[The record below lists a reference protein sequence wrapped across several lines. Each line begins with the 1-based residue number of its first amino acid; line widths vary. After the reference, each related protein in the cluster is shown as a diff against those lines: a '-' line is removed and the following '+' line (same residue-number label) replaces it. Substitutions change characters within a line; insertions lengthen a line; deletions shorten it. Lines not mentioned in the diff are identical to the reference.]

1 MAPPGLASG
10 IVSSLV
16 KSNPEVLYLAF
27 GRRAMLGSTTMWQ
40 AILYPGIFTWVIDKA
55 LSFLFGWKMANI
67 TPHQKL
73 AAYPHLYS
81 FTSTKSVVHWFQIIR
96 NGKFQMFDDEVT
108 GPGSFSTGSKY
119 YKVAKFPTRNIKTPI
134 VLVYGGSDSLVDI
147 NLMLKELPRHTVAKC
162 VPKYEHLDLLW
173 ASDVEHLVFPHV
185 LEALNNY
192 ASPNATKREALG
204 WTTSRELPS
213 RNIFDSTQPP
223 GYSDDEQSRFMPETP
238 ISESFRPLQN
248 AEQMDE
254 SDEEEEAGSGREG
267 LMLAPSAFA
276 HSSQSPPMTRTL
288 PASLSPSNDL
298 VRATPTP
305 TFFPG
310 GETRGTLSLLRD
322 RSRSPLQ
329 EDDGVEG
336 TIRRILASID
346 GTGSSTTAT
355 DQTVVRSRPEGWWSS
370 TCSSAVSLAE
380 PVDE

>member
-27 GRRAMLGSTTMWQ
+27 GRRAMLSSTTMWQ

-67 TPHQKL
+67 APHQKL

-147 NLMLKELPRHTVAKC
+147 NLMLKELPKHTVAKC

-173 ASDVEHLVFPHV
+173 ASDVEELVFPHV
-185 LEALNNY
+185 LEALNSY
-192 ASPNATKREALG
+192 ATPNSTKPEVLAWNRTL
-204 WTTSRELPS
+204 ELPS
-213 RNIFDSTQPP
+213 RNIFDSIQPP
-223 GYSDDEQSRFMPETP
+223 GYSDDEQSHRMPQTP
-238 ISESFRPLQN
+238 APQH
-248 AEQMDE
+248 EQMDE
-254 SDEEEEAGSGREG
+254 SDEEDDPSHDRGG
-267 LMLAPSAFA
+267 LYLTPKPFGHTFAPARTETVTS
-276 HSSQSPPMTRTL
+276 RTL
-288 PASLSPSNDL
+288 PAGLLPSEV
-298 VRATPTP
+298 VRASSESP
-305 TFFPG
+305 
-310 GETRGTLSLLRD
+310 RKSSVSLLRD
-322 RSRSPLQ
+322 RPQADATVDSHERAVLP
-329 EDDGVEG
+329 GVSNG
-336 TIRRILASID
+336 DS
-346 GTGSSTTAT
+346 SSTAAT
-355 DQTVVRSRPEGWWSS
+355 DLTVVRTRPEGWWSS
-370 TCSSAVSLAE
+370 TGSEVSSLRD
-380 PVDE
+380 VDI

>member
-40 AILYPGIFTWVIDKA
+40 AILYPGIFSFVIDKA

-67 TPHQKL
+67 APHQKL

-147 NLMLKELPRHTVAKC
+147 KIMLKELPKHTVAKC

-173 ASDVEHLVFPHV
+173 ASDVETLVFPHV

-192 ASPNATKREALG
+192 AAPNATKREALG
-204 WTTSRELPS
+204 WTTSMELPS
-213 RNIFDSTQPP
+213 RNIFDVTQPP
-223 GYSDDEQSRFMPETP
+223 GYSDDESARRMPETP
-238 ISESFRPLQN
+238 GTEFVRPSHGDL
-248 AEQMDE
+248 QMDE
-254 SDEEEEAGSGREG
+254 SDEEEELSNGQHAG

-276 HSSQSPPMTRTL
+276 HSSTSPPAPGTL
-288 PASLSPSNDL
+288 PVGLLPSELVRDSSPS
-298 VRATPTP
+298 ATSS
-305 TFFPG
+305 
-310 GETRGTLSLLRD
+310 ETRGTLNLLQHR
-322 RSRSPLQ
+322 PQ
-329 EDDGVEG
+329 MDGVVESVRLPG
-336 TIRRILASID
+336 IPSLDDAS
-346 GTGSSTTAT
+346 TFS

-370 TCSSAVSLAE
+370 TCSSVTSLLE
-380 PVDE
+380 PERRSSLQGGGE